1 MNMTTMV
8 KHSAHVQSVKAPL
21 LEVANVLCTLFND
34 YIRDREEKNIL
45 IGLMRLIDDL
55 NLTEALCILEV
66 ERTRLKVMR
75 RNGDEIS
82 MSYESFYEWLGEA
95 SGLIF
100 SKFDESGSR
109 ALNILLTKYIIPAA
123 TKEKDANLAY
133 AVVSLRCHTALEDS
147 TLRVLTPYTGFLNLW
162 YNCRE
167 NCDSIRMS
175 PTHCFGLRCAYQP
188 ERTAS
193 TRATSVEKIFEAL
206 KSCGIFSGDVLD
218 DDHAFFAEMA
228 LIASSPC
235 DSFGSGNTLNSL
247 AFPGFLAVLERVAKR
262 VSISHAKSMG
272 MSLSSS
278 VKLNILVQKLTEK
291 LLNCTLQKFVDN
303 EHVENAVKR
312 RQNEL
317 NTICLSSSSLLSN
330 VNSPASISA
339 RHSYSHTHSLKTSAI
354 PSPSVLDLRSVLWLV
369 RQAGITQIPN
379 LSLYQLLE
387 ELVSRADHRQSQGTF
402 EPGCAMEPSST
413 TASSTS
419 LKTLS
424 WSVTELPRV
433 LCQICEENC
442 KGKTEVMAPGL
453 TEVCAYTVLRNMLC
467 DKCCR
472 PDVKYLNA
480 LDLPNVLNICCFTA

>member
-1 MNMTTMV
+1 MSMTTMV
-8 KHSAHVQSVKAPL
+8 KHSACVQSVKAPL
-21 LEVANVLCTLFND
+21 LEVANVLCTLYND
-34 YIRDREEKNIL
+34 YIRDREDKNIL

-75 RNGDEIS
+75 RNGDEMI

-95 SGLIF
+95 SSLILL
-100 SKFDESGSR
+100 KFDECGSR
-109 ALNILLTKYIIPAA
+109 ALNILLTKYVIPAA
-123 TKEKDANLAY
+123 TREKDANLAY
-133 AVVSLRCHTALEDS
+133 AAASIRGPTSLEDS
-147 TLRVLTPYTGFLNLW
+147 TLRVLIPYTGFLNLW

-175 PTHCFGLRCAYQP
+175 PLHSFGLRCAYQP

-193 TRATSVEKIFEAL
+193 TRASSVEKVFEAL
-206 KSCGIFSGDVLD
+206 KSCGIFPGDVLD

-235 DSFGSGNTLNSL
+235 DSFGAGNALNSL
-247 AFPGFLAVLERVAKR
+247 AFPGFLGVLERVAKR

-278 VKLNILVQKLTEK
+278 VKLNILIQKLTEK
-291 LLNCTLQKFVDN
+291 LLNSTLQKFVDN
-303 EHVENAVKR
+303 ERVENAVKR

-317 NTICLSSSSLLSN
+317 NTNCLSSSSLSSN
-330 VNSPASISA
+330 ATAATAGNISA
-339 RHSYSHTHSLKTSAI
+339 SHSYSHAHFLKSSATPGPI
-354 PSPSVLDLRSVLWLV
+354 VLDLRSVLWLS
-369 RQAGITQIPN
+369 RQAGMTHIPN
-379 LSLYQLLE
+379 LSLCQLLE
-387 ELVSRADHRQSQGTF
+387 EFVTRADPRQISGAFQ
-402 EPGCAMEPSST
+402 PGGARDT
-413 TASSTS
+413 TSSSTS
-419 LKTLS
+419 LRTLT

-453 TEVCAYTVLRNMLC
+453 TEVCLYFTVRCM
-467 DKCCR
+467 R
-472 PDVKYLNA
+472 
-480 LDLPNVLNICCFTA
+480 

>member
-1 MNMTTMV
+1 MSMITMI
-8 KHSAHVQSVKAPL
+8 KHSAPVKSVKAPL
-21 LEVANVLCTLFND
+21 LEVANVLCTLYND
-34 YIRDREEKNIL
+34 YIRDREDKNIL
-45 IGLMRLIDDL
+45 VGLMRLIHDL
-55 NLTEALCILEV
+55 NLTDALCILEV

-75 RNGDEIS
+75 RNGDEIT

-95 SGLIF
+95 SSLMF
-100 SKFDESGSR
+100 LKFDECGSR

-123 TKEKDANLAY
+123 TREKVANLAY
-133 AVVSLRCHTALEDS
+133 ASVSIRSHIALEDS
-147 TLRVLTPYTGFLNLW
+147 TLRVLIPYTGFLNLW

-175 PTHCFGLRCAYQP
+175 PLHCFDFRCAYQP

-193 TRATSVEKIFEAL
+193 TRASSVEKIFEAL

-235 DSFGSGNTLNSL
+235 DSFGLGSALNSL
-247 AFPGFLAVLERVAKR
+247 AFPGFLSVLERVAKR

-278 VKLNILVQKLTEK
+278 VKLNILIQKLTEK
-291 LLNCTLQKFVDN
+291 LLNSTLQKFVEN
-303 EHVENAVKR
+303 ERVENAIR
-312 RQNEL
+312 RHQNEL
-317 NTICLSSSSLLSN
+317 NTNCLSSSNLSSTAYATTAAK
-330 VNSPASISA
+330 VSAS
-339 RHSYSHTHSLKTSAI
+339 HSYSHAHSLKSTAN
-354 PSPSVLDLRSVLWLV
+354 PGPSVLDLRSVLWLS
-369 RQAGITQIPN
+369 RQAGITHIPN
-379 LSLYQLLE
+379 LSLYQLLN
-387 ELVSRADHRQSQGTF
+387 ELVSRADPRQISGSF
-402 EPGCAMEPSST
+402 EKGGGRDT
-413 TASSTS
+413 TSSSTS

-453 TEVCAYTVLRNMLC
+453 TEVCLHLTVYCVR
-467 DKCCR
+467 
-472 PDVKYLNA
+472 
-480 LDLPNVLNICCFTA
+480 

>member
-1 MNMTTMV
+1 MNTTTMV
-8 KHSAHVQSVKAPL
+8 KHSARVQSVKAPL
-21 LEVANVLCTLFND
+21 LEVANVLCTLYND
-34 YIRDREEKNIL
+34 YIRDREEKNVL
-45 IGLMRLIDDL
+45 VGLMKLIDDL

-75 RNGDEIS
+75 RNGDEIT

-100 SKFDESGSR
+100 LKFDESGSR
-109 ALNILLTKYIIPAA
+109 ALNILLTKYVIPAA
-123 TKEKDANLAY
+123 TREKGANLAY
-133 AVVSLRCHTALEDS
+133 AAVSIRGHTALEDS
-147 TLRVLTPYTGFLNLW
+147 TLRVLIPYTGFLNLW

-175 PTHCFGLRCAYQP
+175 PSYCFGLRCAYQP

-193 TRATSVEKIFEAL
+193 TRASSVEKIFEAL

-235 DSFGSGNTLNSL
+235 DSFGSGNALNSL
-247 AFPGFLAVLERVAKR
+247 AFPGFLGVLERVAKK
-262 VSISHAKSMG
+262 VSVSHAKAMG
-272 MSLSSS
+272 MSLSST
-278 VKLNILVQKLTEK
+278 VKLNILIQKLTEK
-291 LLNCTLQKFVDN
+291 LLNSTLQKFVDS

-317 NTICLSSSSLLSN
+317 NRNCLSSSSMS
-330 VNSPASISA
+330 SCADATSATTAYAS
-339 RHSYSHTHSLKTSAI
+339 HSYSHAFSLKSSAI
-354 PSPSVLDLRSVLWLV
+354 PGPSVLSLRSVLWLA

-379 LSLYQLLE
+379 LSLYQLLD
-387 ELVSRADHRQSQGTF
+387 ELVSRADPRQLSGAF
-402 EPGCAMEPSST
+402 VPGVAGEFSPT
-413 TASSTS
+413 TSSSTS

-442 KGKTEVMAPGL
+442 KGRTEVMAPGL
-453 TEVCAYTVLRNMLC
+453 TEVYLFFTLC
-467 DKCCR
+467 CM
-472 PDVKYLNA
+472 
-480 LDLPNVLNICCFTA
+480 